1 MTVFLPGD
9 GDASLVSQLEVQLS
23 CVKAVGNGVR
33 SPGSDGQ
40 LGALKI
46 TMAAFFSVIGGIF
59 LALFACYRCT
69 VAIERHERKKGR
81 QSGRPWA
88 ELERDR
94 EVFREQAL
102 FNRVIILGRG

>member
-9 GDASLVSQLEVQLS
+9 GDTSLVSQLEVQLS

-40 LGALKI
+40 LGAWKI
-46 TMAAFFSVIGGIF
+46 ALAVVFSVIGGIF
-59 LALFACYRCT
+59 LLWACARCS
-69 VAIERHERKKGR
+69 VAIDRHERKKDR

-88 ELERDR
+88 ELEHDR
-94 EVFREQAL
+94 AVLRAQG
-102 FNRVIILGRG
+102 RLGRLY